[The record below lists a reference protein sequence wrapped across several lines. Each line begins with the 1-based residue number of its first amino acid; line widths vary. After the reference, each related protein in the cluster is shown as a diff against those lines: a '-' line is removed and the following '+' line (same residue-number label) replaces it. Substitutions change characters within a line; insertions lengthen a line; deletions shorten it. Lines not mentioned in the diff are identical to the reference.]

1 MQLLYKNTV
10 FHLNNQQH
18 KGINA
23 YYLTA
28 YLKYYLDII
37 DIFTCFFIG
46 VLHKFILLQVLST
59 AA

>member
-1 MQLLYKNTV
+1 MQLLYKNIV
-10 FHLNNQQH
+10 FHVNNQQH
-18 KGINA
+18 GGINA

-28 YLKYYLDII
+28 YKYYLDII
-37 DIFTCFFIG
+37 DIFICSFIG